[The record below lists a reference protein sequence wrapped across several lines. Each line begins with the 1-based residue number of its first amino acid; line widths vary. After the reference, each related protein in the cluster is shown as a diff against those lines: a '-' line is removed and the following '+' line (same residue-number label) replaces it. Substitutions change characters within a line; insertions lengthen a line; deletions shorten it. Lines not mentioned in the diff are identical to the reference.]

1 MAIRKRI
8 WVYNDGAPT
17 LNNSYLTSN
26 ASNVVSA
33 SLVADY
39 ISYSGVLVGSGNLFD
54 YADMTNVTDYVIQAG
69 DFLEYDIYWV
79 GSGNLQMSMDFM
91 TADGWTLRDAGAV
104 DQNGLGAH
112 PSTDLS
118 SKAYQKWYHRKIPFT
133 TFYNGAPTA
142 SSVGKTVTNFC
153 LVAEFEPAGTQ
164 TAYIK
169 NIVIT
174 DGKGNNVYNTQN
186 FAGFFG

>member
-8 WVYNDGAPT
+8 WMYNDSLPT

-26 ASNVVSA
+26 ASNVVTA
-33 SLVADY
+33 SLVSDY
-39 ISYSGVLVGSGNLFD
+39 IDYSSALFGSGNLFN
-54 YADMTNVTDYVIQAG
+54 YADMTSVTDYVIQAG

-79 GSGNLQMSMDFM
+79 DSGNIQMSMDFM
-91 TADGWTLRDAGAV
+91 TSDGSTLRDAGIL

-112 PSTDLS
+112 PSNDLS
-118 SKAYQKWYHRKIPFT
+118 SKTFQKWYHRKIPFT
-133 TFYNGAPTA
+133 SFYNGTAAA

-153 LVAEFEPAGTQ
+153 LVAEVDTAGTKR
-164 TAYIK
+164 AYIK

-174 DGKGNNVYNTQN
+174 DGKGNGVYNTEN
-186 FAGFFG
+186 FSGFFG

>member
-8 WVYNDGAPT
+8 WGYNDTLPT

-26 ASNVVSA
+26 GSNVITA
-33 SLVADY
+33 SLVSDY
-39 ISYSGVLVGSGNLFD
+39 INYSGTLFGSGNLYN
-54 YADMTNVTDYVIQAG
+54 YADMTGVTDYVIQAG
-69 DFLEYDIYWV
+69 DFLEYDIYWT

-91 TADGWTLRDAGAV
+91 TTDGWNLRDAGAV
-104 DQNGLGAH
+104 DQNGLASH
-112 PSTDLS
+112 PATDLS
-118 SKAYQKWYHRKIPFT
+118 SRAYQKWYHRKIPFT
-133 TFYNGAPTA
+133 TFYSGAPTA
-142 SSVGKTVTNFC
+142 SSVGKTVTNYC
-153 LVAEFEPAGTQ
+153 LVAEFDTAGTQ

-186 FAGFFG
+186 FSGFF